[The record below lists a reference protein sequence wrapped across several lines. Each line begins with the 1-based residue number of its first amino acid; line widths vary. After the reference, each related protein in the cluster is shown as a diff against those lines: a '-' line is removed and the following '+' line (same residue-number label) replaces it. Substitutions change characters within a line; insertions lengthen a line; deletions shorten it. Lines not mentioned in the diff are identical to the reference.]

1 MPVRHLRAMRAIEIC
16 RTAELGGHVDE
27 CDQCGALRISYDS
40 CRNRH
45 CPKCQSLAK
54 ERWLEERKKDLLP
67 THHFH
72 VVFTLPATL
81 RPWARWN
88 ERLVYDLLFK
98 AAAQTLATLA
108 GDPKYLDA
116 QTGFIAVLHTW
127 TQTLIDHPHLHC
139 IVPAGGLSR
148 DGQRWV
154 PWRKGLFIPV
164 KVLSQLFRGIFL
176 DYLKRAYDL
185 GRLKIPDQE
194 PDFKALLGRLYRE
207 AWVVH
212 CKASLRRPED
222 VINYLARYT
231 HRVAISNDR
240 LVSLVGNRITLRW
253 RDRARGNKMRLM
265 TLEAD
270 EFIRRFLLHVLPGG
284 FVKIRYY
291 GILSHR
297 NRRTK
302 LAQSKQV
309 LGVVCGD
316 PPEPVPWQELFYRL
330 TGIDPRVCPRCGR
343 GRMLLRKIVLSTPE
357 GNSMRISANRFLTPR
372 GSPP

>member
-1 MPVRHLRAMRAIEIC
+1 MRAIEIC

-27 CDQCGALRISYDS
+27 CDECGALRISYDS

-54 ERWLEERKKDLLP
+54 ERWLEQRKKDLLP

-72 VVFTLPATL
+72 VVFTLPAAL

-88 ERLVYDLLFK
+88 ERLIYDILFK

-148 DGQRWV
+148 DGERWV
-154 PWRKGLFIPV
+154 SWRKGLFIPV

-176 DYLKRAYDL
+176 DYLKKAYES
-185 GRLKIPDQE
+185 GRLKVPDQE
-194 PDFKALLGRLYRE
+194 PNFEALLGRLYRQS
-207 AWVVH
+207 WVVH
-212 CKASLRRPED
+212 CKSSLRKPED

-240 LVSLVGNRITLRW
+240 LVKLDGNHITLRW

-270 EFIRRFLLHVLPGG
+270 EFIRRFLLHILPDG

-302 LAQSKQV
+302 LAKSKQI
-309 LGVVCGD
+309 LGVPDED
-316 PPEPVPWQELFYRL
+316 PVEPIPWQEFFYRL

-343 GRMLLRKIVLSTPE
+343 GRMLLRKVVLSTPE